1 MGLSQEVQV
10 TERSEGLSRWQK
22 EMADASSPALLVEYT
37 NNMQSVLA
45 QLDSAVDETGEFRQE
60 AIDDH

>member
-1 MGLSQEVQV
+1 
-10 TERSEGLSRWQK
+10 
-22 EMADASSPALLVEYT
+22 MADASSPALLVEYT